1 MDVNVIFNNVVPIDE
16 NKNFVAYFKNE
27 EEILSYF

>member
-16 NKNFVAYFKNE
+16 NRTLLL
-27 EEILSYF
+27 ILKMKKKY